1 MKDNR
6 FIFKVSSLLV
16 RYFMQGLLV
25 IAPLAVTAYVLYATF
40 MWLDHLIEVDVPGL
54 GVLIILG
61 GILTLG
67 FLASSIL
74 AKPFFNLL
82 ESLLKK
88 IPVINIIYSA
98 LKDFVDAF
106 VGKDRKFKHP
116 VLVTINKEN
125 NLHKI
130 GFVTRESLENMEIK
144 EMIAVYVP
152 HSYNFS
158 GDLFIVSKENIRSI
172 SGNSA
177 EVMKFVVSGG
187 VSGMES

>member
-1 MKDNR
+1 MKNNR
-6 FIFKVSSLLV
+6 LVFKISALLV

-25 IAPLAVTAYVLYATF
+25 VAPLAVTAYVLYTAFT
-40 MWLDHLIEVDVPGL
+40 WLDHLIEVDVPGL
-54 GVLIILG
+54 GVLLILS
-61 GILTLG
+61 GIVILG

-74 AKPFFNLL
+74 AKPIFNLL
-82 ESLLKK
+82 EALLKR
-88 IPVINIIYSA
+88 IPVINILYGA

-116 VLVTINKEN
+116 VLVVINKEN
-125 NLHKI
+125 KLHKI
-130 GFVTRESLENMEIK
+130 GFVTREDLENMNIK
-144 EMIAVYVP
+144 DMIAVYVP

-158 GDLFIVSKENIRSI
+158 GDLFIVSRENIIPI

-187 VSGMES
+187 VSGME